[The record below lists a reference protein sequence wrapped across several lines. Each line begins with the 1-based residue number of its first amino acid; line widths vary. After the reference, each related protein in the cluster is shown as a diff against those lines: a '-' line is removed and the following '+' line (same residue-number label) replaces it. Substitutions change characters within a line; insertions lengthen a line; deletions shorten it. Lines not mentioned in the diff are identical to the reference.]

1 MHIDKVSQASATRA
15 GDIIINHPSSISDQ
29 LMQQQ
34 ATTTTMLIMSQQ
46 QNHHHQPVVHQGDT
60 LNNSS
65 NSGGILS
72 EGDPFDGSAEPIVYM
87 SDNRM
92 PVMIE
97 LSSAIIYIIFAALL
111 LALISILPGIRRK
124 KMTSFV
130 GLATL
135 LVVGTSI
142 LLSLDG
148 SYWLTSSLQIYE
160 SPYGA
165 LTSETIS
172 GKLEVNIGLSSTNVT
187 LYGHLKSADSKDYAK
202 TRSDL
207 DATMHNHQEAPQNAN
222 STPASSSTQSIRGD
236 YKLVDY
242 NERFH
247 WDRPERMGAEH
258 EQALR
263 RGLPYPILTITEFLS
278 QDSDGFNWMRQLRQA
293 GYFTSLALYAALA
306 SWCLTALIM
315 CVLPIYLP
323 HMMQITGAIMMSSV
337 WIYTLLIESPRSFVI
352 RLGETPMEFEFG
364 HTYVMTFM
372 AGALSMFSGVMMFI
386 LQMNKP
392 HDQVTIMD
400 CDNYVKNQR
409 ALYGDNGRSPVDLV
423 VSDKD
428 IIRTVP
434 PVSVKSPPIM
444 KNHSVIIP
452 ISDIEEKFAQKTNLK
467 AQQEH
472 Q

>member
-1 MHIDKVSQASATRA
+1 MHIDRVTQTPGSAA
-15 GDIIINHPSSISDQ
+15 IQYPSSSSDQ
-29 LMQQQ
+29 STLRPAVMMTNQPSTNHQQQ
-34 ATTTTMLIMSQQ
+34 
-46 QNHHHQPVVHQGDT
+46 PT
-60 LNNSS
+60 LHLAGSGNS
-65 NSGGILS
+65 LQD
-72 EGDPFDGSAEPIVYM
+72 DPFDGSAEPIVYM

-92 PVMIE
+92 PVMME
-97 LSSAIIYIIFAALL
+97 LSNAIIYIIFAALL

-130 GLATL
+130 GLSTL

-142 LLSLDG
+142 LLALDG
-148 SYWLTSSLQIYE
+148 SYWLTGDLQIYE

-187 LYGHLKSADSKDYAK
+187 LYGHLKGSGEIGQH
-202 TRSDL
+202 
-207 DATMHNHQEAPQNAN
+207 ATSLHYHRLN
-222 STPASSSTQSIRGD
+222 STTTRG
-236 YKLVDY
+236 KFVDY

-247 WDRPERMGAEH
+247 WDRPERMGGEH

-293 GYFTSLALYAALA
+293 GYFTSLALIAALA
-306 SWCLTALIM
+306 SWCLTAMVM
-315 CVLPIYLP
+315 CVLPVYLP
-323 HMMQITGAIMMSSV
+323 HMMQITGALMMSSV

-372 AGALSMFSGVMMFI
+372 AGALSMFSGVMMFV

-400 CDNYVKNQR
+400 CEDYVKNQKT
-409 ALYGDNGRSPVDLV
+409 LYGAGQPDVGLAASAE
-423 VSDKD
+423 D
-428 IIRTVP
+428 IVRTLP
-434 PVSVKSPPIM
+434 QWGTKSPPS
-444 KNHSVIIP
+444 KVENPTVIIP
-452 ISDIEEKFAQKTNLK
+452 IGDIEEKFAPGTNLK
-467 AQQEH
+467 G
-472 Q
+472 